1 MFINIVN
8 NIIREYLNIKSRY
21 ERIKHNM
28 LWCHK
33 NLKSCDTTKNAF
45 AYVIQSAISSYNA
58 KESEYDAITNTL
70 WQVLENKNHSL
81 TRLW

>member
-1 MFINIVN
+1 MVINIVN
-8 NIIREYLNIKSRY
+8 NIIRDYLNVKSRY
-21 ERIKHNM
+21 EHIKHNM

-58 KESEYDAITNTL
+58 PASKYGAITNKL
-70 WQVLENKNHSL
+70 WQALKSKNHSL